1 MSARPRIACVGVH
14 ILDTLARPID
24 LLPRTQQAV
33 IVEQIRIAPA
43 GTAGGTA
50 VVLARLGAEVLS
62 VGAVGDD
69 HAGRFL
75 RLLLEEEGIDTAA
88 LTVKQ
93 GAQTAASVLPIS
105 SAGVRPA
112 WTVRGTNA
120 LLGRDDL
127 PWDALGRLDA
137 LHYGGV
143 SALPGLDGAVAT
155 ELLAAA
161 RAAGVRTSADCL
173 GIKRDD
179 AMQTLRPTLPQI
191 DLFMP
196 NRAEALTL
204 TGRSDPREAARALR
218 DEGAGAVIVKLDDE
232 GCFGT
237 GPDGEFTHPTFA
249 VDVVDT
255 TGCGDAFCAGTIRG
269 LALGRSLEEAAWL
282 GIAAGALTAGGLG
295 SDAGVRDLEGTLAF
309 LESQRTSAVEER

>member
-1 MSARPRIACVGVH
+1 VV
-14 ILDTLARPID
+14 
-24 LLPRTQQAV
+24 
-33 IVEQIRIAPA
+33 VEQIRVAPA

-50 VVLARLGAEVLS
+50 VDLARLGAEVIS
-62 VGAVGDD
+62 VGAVGED

-75 RLLLEEEGIDTAA
+75 RLLLEEEGIDTTA
-88 LTVKQ
+88 LTLKPGV
-93 GAQTAASVLPIS
+93 QTSASVLPIS

-112 WTVRGTNA
+112 WHVRGANA

-127 PWDALGRLDA
+127 PWHRLAGLDA

-155 ELLAAA
+155 ELLEAA

-179 AMQTLRPTLPQI
+179 AMETLRPTLPHI

-204 TGRSDPREAARALR
+204 TGRSDPREAARALL

-232 GCFGT
+232 GCHGI
-237 GPDGEFTHPTFA
+237 GPDGEFTHPAFP

-269 LALGRSLEEAAWL
+269 LTLGRSLEEAAWL
-282 GIAAGALTAGGLG
+282 GTAAGALTAGGLG

-309 LESQRTSAVEER
+309 LESQRPSATEAR